1 MPDVD
6 AAGDRISAM
15 SGRAAI
21 VTGASS
27 GIGRAT
33 AVALAQRG
41 ARVLAVARSERDLAA
56 LASETGVEVLAVSLA
71 TAEGC
76 ERTVAEAHRRLGS
89 VDILVNNAGVD
100 LDGGR
105 PIWEARREDWE
116 QTLALNLDAPFALT
130 RQLSGE
136 MVKRGWGRIIMVAS
150 TAGQTA
156 APGNTAY
163 CTSKHGL
170 VGLMRAVAQ
179 DVAPFGVTCNA
190 VMPGWVRTA
199 TSERSAAIEAE
210 RSGRPVEEI
219 WAERAAGYAAG
230 RVLAPAEIAEVI
242 AFLAS
247 DAASGV
253 NGEPVTVALGGLW

>member
-1 MPDVD
+1 MT
-6 AAGDRISAM
+6 
-15 SGRAAI
+15 GRVAI
-21 VTGASS
+21 VTGASK

-41 ARVLAVARSERDLAA
+41 ARVLAVGRSESDLAT
-56 LASETGVEVLAVSLA
+56 LASETGAEVLAVSLA
-71 TAEGC
+71 TTEGC
-76 ERTVAEAHRRLGS
+76 ARTVEEAHRRLGP
-89 VDILVNNAGVD
+89 VDILVNNAGID

-105 PIWEARREDWE
+105 AIWEQRVEDWE
-116 QTLALNLDAPFALT
+116 QTLALNLHAPFTLT
-130 RQLSGE
+130 RLVSGE
-136 MVKRGWGRIIMVAS
+136 MVRRGWGRVVMVGS
-150 TAGQTA
+150 TAGQVA
-156 APGNTAY
+156 APGMTAY

-190 VMPGWVRTA
+190 VMPGWVKTA
-199 TSERSAAIEAE
+199 AADRSASAEAQA
-210 RSGRPVEEI
+210 SGRSVEEI
-219 WAERAAGYAAG
+219 WAQRAASYPAG
-230 RVLAPAEIAEVI
+230 RVLVPGEIAEVI

>member
-1 MPDVD
+1 MT
-6 AAGDRISAM
+6 
-15 SGRAAI
+15 GRVAI
-21 VTGASS
+21 VTGASK

-41 ARVLAVARSERDLAA
+41 ARVLAVGRSESDLAT
-56 LASETGVEVLAVSLA
+56 LASETGAEVLAVSLA
-71 TAEGC
+71 TTEGC
-76 ERTVAEAHRRLGS
+76 ERTVEEAHRRLGP
-89 VDILVNNAGVD
+89 VDILVNNAGID

-105 PIWEARREDWE
+105 AIWEQRVEDWE
-116 QTLALNLDAPFALT
+116 QTLALNLHAPFTLT
-130 RQLSGE
+130 RLVSGE
-136 MVKRGWGRIIMVAS
+136 MVRRGWGRVVMVGS
-150 TAGQTA
+150 TAGQVA
-156 APGNTAY
+156 APGMTAY

-190 VMPGWVRTA
+190 VMPGWVKTA
-199 TSERSAAIEAE
+199 AADRSASAEAQA
-210 RSGRPVEEI
+210 SGRSVEEI
-219 WAERAAGYAAG
+219 WAQRAASYPAG
-230 RVLAPAEIAEVI
+230 RVLVPGEIAEVI